1 MECST
6 KEKFWQS
13 LPIPLTKQVDNV
25 GLFSLL
31 WCPQPLCIMIDHHK
45 GWVVSLG
52 RTPNVQHKE
61 SAVAVFQ
68 GPTSVA
74 PGGRGPQVRP

>member
-13 LPIPLTKQVDNV
+13 LPILLTKQADNV

-31 WCPQPLCIMIDHHK
+31 WYPQPLCIMIDHHK
-45 GWVVSLG
+45 SWVVGLG

-61 SAVAVFQ
+61 SAVAVFK

-74 PGGRGPQVRP
+74 PGERCPQVRP